1 MYSQYHRDGAS
12 KDSIVKVMASF
23 YAYDVL
29 AEAKCLLWSKLQ
41 ETELLE
47 PLQSRQT
54 SCNRT
59 DKEATCDDIIKA
71 IGSLVVNGIK
81 VLCVAHDWNMVPKC
95 HPEGR
100 AGPC

>member
-1 MYSQYHRDGAS
+1 MYAQYHRDDAS
-12 KDSIVKVMASF
+12 KDSIVKLMASF

-29 AEAKCLLWSKLQ
+29 LWSKCQ

-71 IGSLVVNGIK
+71 IGSLVENGIK
-81 VLCVAHDWNMVPKC
+81 VLCVAHDWNMVPKY
-95 HPEGR
+95 HPEGV
-100 AGPC
+100 AELALAE